1 MLHGAAHPFGA
12 IYPIGA
18 AAVPP
23 PNANPNPNGAASAP
37 GPPTSQAQAQAQA
50 QAPPSPQAPP
60 QPQLA
65 AHGVREAAGRAA
77 VAAEQ
82 VQLALSGGS
91 RIRAAQLATPRAP
104 PAAARLLEAFRR
116 CWHRGGARRGA
127 PA

>member
-1 MLHGAAHPFGA
+1 MLHGAAHPLGA

-18 AAVPP
+18 AAAPT

-37 GPPTSQAQAQAQA
+37 GPPTSQSQSQA

-60 QPQLA
+60 QPQVA
-65 AHGVREAAGRAA
+65 AQDVREAAGRAA

-91 RIRAAQLATPRAP
+91 GIRAVQLATPRAP